1 MAEVVRAEE
10 VKKVAVSTDSNSNLM
25 AALAWLFAPIS
36 SLVFILVDSYKKD
49 KFIQFWAWESLAY
62 SVAAFVI
69 SMVLSTV
76 TLGLASCTIGP
87 VFLVLWVL
95 GAYKAYQGET
105 WKLPYLGDWAEQ
117 QAEKA
122 VSGSKKE

>member
-10 VKKVAVSTDSNSNLM
+10 VKKVGVSTDSNSNLM

-69 SMVLSTV
+69 SVVLSTV
-76 TLGLASCTIGP
+76 TLGLASCLIGP
-87 VFLVLWVL
+87 AFLVLWVL

-105 WKLPYLGDWAEQ
+105 WKLPYIGDWAEQ
-117 QAEKA
+117 QADKTVA
-122 VSGSKKE
+122 GSKKE

>member
-10 VKKVAVSTDSNSNLM
+10 VKKVAVSTDGNSNLM

-69 SMVLSTV
+69 SVVLSTV
-76 TLGLASCTIGP
+76 TLGLASCLIGP
-87 VFLVLWVL
+87 AFLVLWVL

-105 WKLPYLGDWAEQ
+105 WKLPYIGDWAEQ
-117 QAEKA
+117 QADKTVA
-122 VSGSKKE
+122 GSKKE

>member
-69 SMVLSTV
+69 SVVLSTV
-76 TLGLASCTIGP
+76 TLGLASCLIGP
-87 VFLVLWVL
+87 AFLVLWVL

-105 WKLPYLGDWAEQ
+105 WKLPYIGDWAEQ
-117 QAEKA
+117 QADKTVA
-122 VSGSKKE
+122 GSKKE

>member
-10 VKKVAVSTDSNSNLM
+10 TKAKTVSSDSNSNLM

-36 SLVFILVDSYKKD
+36 SLVFILVDTYKKD

-62 SVAAFVI
+62 SVAFFVI
-69 SMVLSTV
+69 SMVLTTV
-76 TLGLASCTIGP
+76 TLGLASCLVTP
-87 VFLVLWVL
+87 VYLVLWVL
-95 GAYKAYQGET
+95 GAYKAFQGEK
-105 WKLPYLGDWAEQ
+105 WKLPYVGDWAEQ

-122 VSGSKKE
+122 ASGSKSA